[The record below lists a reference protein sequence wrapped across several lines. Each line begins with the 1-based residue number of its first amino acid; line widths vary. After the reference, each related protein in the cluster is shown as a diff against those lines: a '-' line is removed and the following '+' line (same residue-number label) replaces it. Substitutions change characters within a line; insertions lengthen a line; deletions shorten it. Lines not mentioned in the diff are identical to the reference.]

1 MELLFLGLTDFN
13 GNDEHNLGF
22 DEALQCIDQVIPC

>member
-13 GNDEHNLGF
+13 GNDEFDLGF
-22 DEALQCIDQVIPC
+22 DEALQRIDQVIPC